1 MLLPVKGFSN
11 LHTGNGSVSKYGHH
25 HSVPRTVPC
34 AHSLYTYAV
43 WIGVCRTWRLL
54 WHRLGRDAKFSR
66 GRGTGREELG
76 YYYRNL
82 RVVRGGGWVAGA
94 KGKYTRIDESTEFRL
109 HNLFLHA
116 FFFYSYS
123 TLLSYCCLA
132 AYTRNAIVRRP
143 YHPITPWRSSFISFF
158 GFVPIFSCHI
168 LPLPIPTLL
177 SNSLLVMNFNDCNR
191 FRMLSLPPYRR
202 FRETR
207 TLLIVYFYSLI
218 VSID

>member
-1 MLLPVKGFSN
+1 M
-11 LHTGNGSVSKYGHH
+11 
-25 HSVPRTVPC
+25 PRTVPC
-34 AHSLYTYAV
+34 AYSLYTYAV

-82 RVVRGGGWVAGA
+82 GVVRGGGWVAGA

-116 FFFYSYS
+116 FFFNSYS

-143 YHPITPWRSSFISFF
+143 SPYYSVTFQFYFFFRVRPDFQLPHIAIANSNAPFKFFTGDEFQRSQQI
-158 GFVPIFSCHI
+158 
-168 LPLPIPTLL
+168 
-177 SNSLLVMNFNDCNR
+177 
-191 FRMLSLPPYRR
+191 
-202 FRETR
+202 
-207 TLLIVYFYSLI
+207 
-218 VSID
+218 

>member
-25 HSVPRTVPC
+25 HRCREQFRVLI
-34 AHSLYTYAV
+34 AYTHAV

-82 RVVRGGGWVAGA
+82 GVVRGGGWVAGA

-132 AYTRNAIVRRP
+132 AYSRNAIVRRP
-143 YHPITPWRSSFISFF
+143 SPYYSVTFQFYFFFSGSSRFSAATYCHCQFQRSFQILYWWWIST
-158 GFVPIFSCHI
+158 IATDLECYRS
-168 LPLPIPTLL
+168 PLSTL
-177 SNSLLVMNFNDCNR
+177 
-191 FRMLSLPPYRR
+191 
-202 FRETR
+202 
-207 TLLIVYFYSLI
+207 
-218 VSID
+218 